1 MMKIAAETNT
11 TITEIEDMIL
21 KASTNNRVIN
31 AMNITVVSEDLRYLI
46 QSNIKNQV
54 FQIQQ
59 MLADELDVYKGRGN
73 VYIDDNI

>member
-1 MMKIAAETNT
+1 MKIAAETNT

-46 QSNIKNQV
+46 QSNMKNQV

-73 VYIDDNI
+73 VYIDNNI

>member
-1 MMKIAAETNT
+1 MMKIAVETNT

-46 QSNIKNQV
+46 QSNMKNQV

-73 VYIDDNI
+73 VYLDNNI

>member
-73 VYIDDNI
+73 VYIDNNI

>member
-1 MMKIAAETNT
+1 
-11 TITEIEDMIL
+11 
-21 KASTNNRVIN
+21 
-31 AMNITVVSEDLRYLI
+31 MNITVVSEDLRYLI
-46 QSNIKNQV
+46 QSNMKNQV